1 MAAEYSGAYPVNG
14 EVVVTVTP
22 DFTSAFLTLYP
33 PKNGGKEIRFDDVTK
48 ALSAKAVSHNIKVD
62 LIREMVDNKVYDKEY
77 KVAEADAPV
86 NGEDGSVTY
95 HYSAENVFA
104 PKEDEKG
111 FVDYKNLG
119 FIRVIHKGEVIAEI
133 MPPTE
138 GIDGMDIRG
147 SVRKAIPGKP
157 ANFKVGSGTYLS
169 DNGLTIL
176 ATHDGNV
183 CYRDG
188 AFCVDTTVTI
198 SADVDASVGNIDFI
212 GDVVV
217 KGEVMEGFSITSG
230 KDIVVSGNVT
240 NATLKAEGNITV
252 KKGAINSRLNALGD
266 ISCQFTE
273 YSDIRAEGNVTA
285 QDFVICNVFCGGS
298 LTAKAL
304 NGGKYIVI
312 GNTEIRSALGTK
324 NYAPTEVIAGNNA
337 MLNAEMSELKKKI
350 SDCDV
355 KLDRCVQ
362 IIDFLNE
369 KRRELKALPED
380 KEELL
385 GTMVRTKIACQM
397 EKKTAHKRISE
408 IEQELSETQFKYVS
422 CKGTVYPG
430 VRVTINNATTKF
442 DTETTHVKIYLND
455 EGEIV
460 TGKP

>member
-1 MAAEYSGAYPVNG
+1 MAAENSGGYPVNG
-14 EVVVTVTP
+14 EIVVTVTH
-22 DFTSAFLTLYP
+22 DFSSAFITLYAP
-33 PKNGGKEIRFDDVTK
+33 QNGGKEICFDDVMK
-48 ALSAKAVSHNIKVD
+48 ALSAKAVSYNIKTD
-62 LIREMVDNKVYDKEY
+62 LIREMVDKKVYDREY
-77 KVAEADAPV
+77 KIAEADEAI

-95 HYSAENVFA
+95 HYSTENTSA

-111 FVDYKNLG
+111 FVDYKDLG

-133 MPPTE
+133 MPPTN
-138 GIDGMDIRG
+138 GIDGTDVRG
-147 SVRKAIPGKP
+147 VVSKALPGKP

-176 ATHDGNV
+176 ASHDGNI

-198 SADVDASVGNIDFI
+198 PADVDASVGNIDFI
-212 GDVVV
+212 GDVIV
-217 KGEVMEGFSITSG
+217 KGEVMEGYSIKSG
-230 KDIVVSGNVT
+230 RDIIVNGNVT
-240 NATLKAEGNITV
+240 NAALQAERNIVV
-252 KKGAINSRLNALGD
+252 KKGVINSKLSALGD

-273 YSDIRAEGNVTA
+273 YTDIHAEGNVTA
-285 QDFVICNVFCGGS
+285 QDFVICNVFCGGN

-304 NGGKYIVI
+304 NGGKYTVI
-312 GNTEIRSALGTK
+312 GNTEVRSSLGTK

-337 MLNAEMSELKKKI
+337 MLNAEMNGLIKKI
-350 SDCDV
+350 SECDS

-369 KRRELKALPED
+369 KRRELKSLPED

-385 GTMVRTKIACQM
+385 GTMVRTKISCQV
-397 EKKTAHKRISE
+397 EKKNAQKRISE

-422 CKGTVYPG
+422 CRGTVYPG

-442 DTETTHVKIYLND
+442 DTETTHVKIFLND
-455 EGEIV
+455 QGEIV